1 MKIFIPGGAGLV
13 GLNLIYLLTK
23 SFPEWEILVVDKNKS
38 SISIA
43 KKLFKRVNFICEDLS
58 YFKNSKWLG
67 MIKNFD
73 VCIMLQAEI
82 GNKDPYQFE
91 RNNVIST
98 KNVIEVINK
107 TNINRLIH
115 VSSSVVN
122 SVSDDLYTQTKFK
135 QEELIKNN
143 WKKNLVILRPT
154 LMFGWFDRK
163 HLGWL
168 QKFMNR
174 FPLFPIP
181 GKGEFIRQPLFVR
194 DFCQIIQSCIIDQD
208 IIGEFDITGL
218 QQITYI
224 KLMKIIRSTAKN
236 NPIFINLPIP
246 IFSFLLKVWAI
257 IANKPAFTVSQLEA
271 LTAGDKFEV
280 INWPKIFSVKPT
292 DIDEAIKIT
301 YSESIFSDIKL
312 PF

>member
-23 SFPEWEILVVDKNKS
+23 IHPEWEIIVVDKNKF
-38 SISIA
+38 SINIA
-43 KKLFKRVNFICEDLS
+43 KKLFKTVNFICEDLI
-58 YFKNSKWLG
+58 YCTNSKWLG

-91 RNNVIST
+91 KNNVITT
-98 KNVIEVINK
+98 KNILEVISK
-107 TNINRLIH
+107 SNINRLIH

-122 SVSDDLYTQTKFK
+122 SISDDLYTQTKLK
-135 QEELIKNN
+135 QEDLIIKN
-143 WKKNLVILRPT
+143 WHKNLIILRPT

-168 QKFMNR
+168 HKFMNR

-194 DFCQIIQSCIIDQD
+194 DFCQIIHSCILDHE

-218 QQITYI
+218 QRITYI
-224 KLMKIIRSTAKN
+224 KLMKIIRSTSKN

-246 IFSFLLKVWAI
+246 LFSFLLRVWAFI
-257 IANKPAFTVSQLEA
+257 TRRPAFTVSQLEA
-271 LTAGDKFEV
+271 LTAGDEFEV
-280 INWPKIFSVKPT
+280 INWPKIFSVEPT

-301 YSESIFSDIKL
+301 YCNSKFSDLKF

>member
-13 GLNLIYLLTK
+13 GLNLIYLLTTIH
-23 SFPEWEILVVDKNKS
+23 PEWEILVVDKKKS
-38 SISIA
+38 SINIG
-43 KKLFKRVNFICEDLS
+43 KELFERVNFICEDLTHL
-58 YFKNSKWLG
+58 KNNKWSG

-82 GNKDPYQFE
+82 GNKDSHQFE
-91 RNNVIST
+91 RNNVLTT
-98 KNVIEVINK
+98 KNILEVINNS
-107 TNINRLIH
+107 NINRLIH

-122 SVSDDLYTQTKFK
+122 SVCNDLYMQTKLK

-143 WKKNLVILRPT
+143 WKKSLVILRPT

-168 QKFMNR
+168 KKFMNR

-181 GKGEFIRQPLFVR
+181 GKGRFIRQPLFVR
-194 DFCQIIQSCIIDQD
+194 DFCQIIQSCIIDYE
-208 IIGEFDITGL
+208 INGEFDITGL

-224 KLMKIIRSTAKN
+224 KLMKIIRSTSKN
-236 NPIFINLPIP
+236 APVFIYLPIP
-246 IFSFLLKVWAI
+246 LFGFLLKVWAI
-257 IANKPAFTVSQLEA
+257 IARKPAFTVSQLEA

-280 INWPKIFSVKPT
+280 INWPKIFSVNPT

-301 YSESIFSDIKL
+301 YCNSTFSDIEL

>member
-23 SFPEWEILVVDKNKS
+23 SHPEWEILVVDKKKS
-38 SISIA
+38 SINIA
-43 KKLFKRVNFICEDLS
+43 KKLFKKVNFICEDLS
-58 YFKNSKWLG
+58 YYKNNKWIG

-91 RNNVIST
+91 RNNVITT
-98 KNVIEVINK
+98 KYILEVIK
-107 TNINRLIH
+107 KSNINRLIH

-122 SVSDDLYTQTKFK
+122 SACDDLYTKTKFK

-143 WKKNLVILRPT
+143 WGKNLIILRPT

-168 QKFMNR
+168 HKFMNR

-181 GKGEFIRQPLFVR
+181 GKGKFIRQPLFVG
-194 DFCQIIQSCIIDQD
+194 DFCQIIQSCIIYQE

-224 KLMKIIRSTAKN
+224 KLMKIIRSTTKN

-246 IFSFLLKVWAI
+246 LFSFLLQVWAI
-257 IANKPAFTVSQLEA
+257 ISRKPAFTVSQLDA
-271 LTAGDKFEV
+271 LTAGDEFEV
-280 INWPKIFSVKPT
+280 INWPKIFSVQPT

-301 YSESIFSDIKL
+301 YCNSIFSDIHL